1 MGSLACSLVALLL
14 AGSGQ
19 GGKYMETVVQD
30 DALFLH
36 RSPASVRASAKR
48 LADLGADR
56 VRLTA
61 GWSAIAPAPRAKR
74 MPAGGFEPT
83 KPSTYP
89 QDGFRKLDT
98 AVKAAKDAGVEPM
111 IDLAFWAPRWAVG
124 RPAPN
129 RARERYFVDPTKF
142 ADFAEAVA
150 RRYSGKEPDPDE
162 PGKTLPA
169 VRTYTTWNEPNHT
182 SFLMPQWV
190 RTSDGGFRPLSPH
203 LYRAMHNAAYARIK
217 NVSRENQVLLGGTA
231 ASGSATPGKGGVRP
245 LEFLRTLACV
255 DAQLKPLQ
263 VPECDGFQPIKADG
277 YAHHPYSRLTLPGA
291 SDPNPDDA
299 PIGDV
304 TTRLTPLLDQLHKL
318 GRIAAPLKIFETE
331 YGYESSQDDP
341 FQPFNRDQQASFI
354 GWSTFLA
361 WKDPSTA
368 MMAQFLLR
376 DIDPAESGRKK
387 GTRQYYRDWQTGLY
401 AADDTPKPAVEAF
414 KLPFF
419 AQTQGVGDDR
429 SVLLFGQVR
438 PGTGQRTVRVERQ
451 DTPGGPWSPI
461 QTFGASCDRQNAEF
475 LTDDG
480 GFFLRSTAFVGPG
493 SYRLVW
499 GRPDGV
505 WEPGQPMAVS
515 DIGAPSPGAV
525 APTGLRAFAR

>member
-1 MGSLACSLVALLL
+1 MGSLACSLVALVL

-56 VRLTA
+56 LRLTA
-61 GWSAIAPAPRAKR
+61 GWSALAPNPRAKR
-74 MPAGGFEPT
+74 MPTKDFEPT
-83 KPSTYP
+83 KPATYP
-89 QDGFRKLDT
+89 DDGFRKLDT
-98 AVKAAKDAGVEPM
+98 AVKAATDAGVRPM

-129 RARERYFVDPTKF
+129 RARERYFVDPGKF

-150 RRYSGKEPDPDE
+150 RRYSGSEPDPAD
-162 PGKTLPA
+162 KARTLPR
-169 VRTYTTWNEPNHT
+169 VKTYTTWNEPNHT

-190 RTSDGGFRPLSPH
+190 RTDDGGFRPLSPH
-203 LYRAMHNAAYARIK
+203 TYRAMHNAAYARIK
-217 NVSRENQVLLGGTA
+217 DVAQDNEVLLGGTA
-231 ASGSATPGKGGVRP
+231 SSGSATPGKGGVRP

-255 DAQLKPLQ
+255 DAQLKPLA
-263 VPECDGFQPIKADG
+263 VPECKGYTPLKADG
-277 YAHHPYSRLTLPGA
+277 WSHHPYSRLTLPGA
-291 SDPNPDDA
+291 SDPDPDDA

-304 TTRLTPLLDQLHKL
+304 TTRLTPLLQQLHQL
-318 GRIAAPLKIFETE
+318 GRIASPLPVLHTE

-341 FQPFNRDQQASFI
+341 FQPFDRDQQAAFI

-361 WKDPSTA
+361 WKDPSTT

-376 DIDPAESGRKK
+376 DIDPAESGRKV

-401 AADDTPKPAVEAF
+401 SADDEPKPAVQAF

-419 AQTQGVGDDR
+419 AQTQGIGDNR

-451 DTPGGPWSPI
+451 ETPGGPWVPI
-461 QTFGASCDRQNAEF
+461 QTFGASCDRQNPEF
-475 LTDDG
+475 LTDDA
-480 GFFLRSTAFVGPG
+480 GFFLRSAAFVGVA
-493 SYRLVW
+493 SYRLAW
-499 GRPDGV
+499 GREDGV
-505 WEPGQPMAVS
+505 WEAGQPVT
-515 DIGAPSPGAV
+515 IGEVGPADPGAV
-525 APTGLRAFAR
+525 PASL